1 MSLWELLLLA
11 VGLSMDAAAV
21 SISNALCMPKIQTK
35 EVVRIAGAFGF
46 FQALM
51 PCLGYFFASLFFE
64 VISSFDH
71 WIALAL
77 LLFIGGK
84 MLYETL
90 KGEEKEE
97 CPARLTNRMLLLQAI
112 ATSIDA
118 LAVGISL
125 SALSVNVWSSVLLIG
140 AVTFACCVAAMLV
153 AKRFGRALGKKA
165 GVLGGLILIGIG
177 LKIFIE
183 HMFFS

>member
-1 MSLWELLLLA
+1 MNLWELLLLA
-11 VGLSMDAAAV
+11 AGLSMDAVAV
-21 SISNALCMPKIQTK
+21 SISNALCMPKIQIK
-35 EVVRIAGAFGF
+35 EVARIAGAFGL

-51 PCLGYFFASLFFE
+51 PCLGYFFASFFFDF
-64 VISSFDH
+64 ISGFDH
-71 WIALAL
+71 WIALLL

-84 MLYETL
+84 MLYETW
-90 KGEEKEE
+90 KGEEEKE
-97 CPARLTNRMLLLQAI
+97 CPTRLTLKMLLLQAV

-140 AVTFACCVAAMLV
+140 AVTFLCCAAAMGI
-153 AKRFGRALGKKA
+153 AKRFGKALGKKA
-165 GVLGGLILIGIG
+165 GILGGLILIVIG
-177 LKIFIE
+177 VKIFVE